1 MKYMNV
7 TEQCYGDESGIRHV
21 VSWVTMLNR
30 VLLEGSLTLE
40 SRFLKEETEMQGK
53 GQRKR
58 WMQRYRGRACL
69 GYSQTGEK
77 AGTAAAEE

>member
-1 MKYMNV
+1 MNV

-40 SRFLKEETEMQGK
+40 SRFLKKGGGKDAGEGAEETVDA
-53 GQRKR
+53 RC
-58 WMQRYRGRACL
+58 RGRACL
-69 GYSQTGEK
+69 GYSQTGEE